1 MPQMNDFSVT
11 YDQMKTHGMELPAE
25 RIEVKIPDAKKILRD
40 CFRYFLS
47 FQGTPLAW
55 QPEYEE
61 VAQWLENNHRRGLFL
76 YGDCGRGKSLLARY
90 VIPAILLRYNKRVVA
105 VYDVQGMNQHINE
118 VLKKHIIALDDIGT
132 EDLSI
137 NYGNKRHAFAEII
150 DAAEKQG
157 KLVIISSNLGGD
169 DITKR
174 YGQRVMERIIST
186 TRRIEFRGESLR
198 R

>member
-1 MPQMNDFSVT
+1 MNDFSAT
-11 YDQMKTHGMELPAE
+11 YDQMQIHGMELPAE
-25 RIEVKIPDAKKILRD
+25 RIEVKIPDAKKTLSD

-47 FQGTPLAW
+47 FQGTQLAW

-61 VAQWLENNHRRGLFL
+61 VAQWLENNHRRSLFL

-105 VYDVQGMNQHINE
+105 VYDVQDMNQHINE

-198 R
+198 Q